1 MKLLYKKAEIEPVN
15 SFYVKRVKEPV
26 LDINWHFHEEY
37 EIIYIIRGNGVRLVG
52 DNISN
57 FQSGELVL
65 VGPNMPHLWRTT
77 KDVSSVDRIIIKFG
91 ASPNGIDL
99 FDLPEFASIQALLKN
114 SNTGIS
120 FQPDVI
126 QQVHDHFLDIA
137 DAAGPQ
143 KWIRLLQI
151 LTILSNNDDYERLSS
166 PYVGVSTQNTGE
178 IRLSK
183 VITYISE
190 NFDQEISLDEI
201 ADIASM
207 TVQSF
212 CRYFKKR
219 TNKTFIQF
227 LNEYRIGKACVLL
240 IENKIPI
247 GQIWSELGF
256 NSSTNFNRFFK
267 RLYGCTP
274 MDFRKKYFKGE
285 ENVIL
290 AHQE

>member
-1 MKLLYKKAEIEPVN
+1 
-15 SFYVKRVKEPV
+15 
-26 LDINWHFHEEY
+26 
-37 EIIYIIRGNGVRLVG
+37 
-52 DNISN
+52 
-57 FQSGELVL
+57 
-65 VGPNMPHLWRTT
+65 
-77 KDVSSVDRIIIKFG
+77 VSSVDRIIIKFG
-91 ASPNGIDL
+91 ESPNGIDL
-99 FDLPEFASIQALLKN
+99 FDLPEFSSIQALLKN

-120 FQPDVI
+120 FKPDTI
-126 QQVHDHFLDIA
+126 QKVHSHFLEIA
-137 DAAGPQ
+137 EVAGPQ
-143 KWIRLLQI
+143 KWIHLLQI
-151 LTILSNNDDYERLSS
+151 LTVLSNNMEYERLSS
-166 PYVGVSTQNTGE
+166 PYVSVSTQNMGE

-183 VITYISE
+183 VISYISE
-190 NFDQEISLDEI
+190 NFDQEIHLDKI

-256 NSSTNFNRFFK
+256 NSSTNFNRVFK

-290 AHQE
+290 AHQD

>member
-1 MKLLYKKAEIEPVN
+1 MKLLYKKEEIEPVN

-37 EIIYIIRGNGVRLVG
+37 EIIYIIKGSGVRLVG

-77 KDVSSVDRIIIKFG
+77 KDISSVDRIIIKFG
-91 ASPNGIDL
+91 ESPNGIDL
-99 FDLPEFASIQALLKN
+99 FDLPEFSNIQALLKN

-126 QQVHDHFLDIA
+126 QMVHDHFLEIA

-143 KWIRLLQI
+143 KWIHLLQI
-151 LTILSNNDDYERLSS
+151 LTILSNNMDYERLSS
-166 PYVGVSTQNTGE
+166 PYLSVSTQNMGE
-178 IRLSK
+178 VRLST
-183 VITYISE
+183 VISYISE
-190 NFDQEISLDEI
+190 NFDKEIPLDEI

-256 NSSTNFNRFFK
+256 NSSTNFNRVFK

-274 MDFRKKYFKGE
+274 LDFRKKYFKGE

-290 AHQE
+290 AHLE